1 MSDNVIICRCSDVTL
16 GEVRKLIHEGYTS
29 LDEIKRITRAGMGPC
44 QGRTCGPLILRE
56 IANITGQSLEELKR
70 TTYRQPSVGVKLS
83 AIAKG
88 KSHEK

>member
-1 MSDNVIICRCSDVTL
+1 MKDVIICRCSDVTL
-16 GEVRKLIHEGYTS
+16 EEVRALIKEGYTT

-56 IANITGQSLEELKR
+56 IANITGQSLEDMER
-70 TTYRQPSVGVKLS
+70 TTFRQPSVGVKLG

-88 KSHEK
+88 DEQDEK